1 MRPLIDDELIS
12 LLNKP
17 APAWADAVLGPLS
30 NHYVLA
36 GISVA
41 TLLYVGMKSRSG
53 WVGAG
58 ALLIAMLLA
67 DFASAH
73 VAAPFFER
81 SRPCAEAGRSLS
93 PQGCPSGF
101 SLPSRQAAA
110 AAAGG
115 VVFSAAAPWL
125 SGIAV
130 AAVVLIGAARIW
142 LGDAHATDVIAGYFL
157 GAAFAGLL
165 LSASRLRFL
174 HPKNWEKG

>member
-12 LLNKP
+12 LLNRP
-17 APAWADAVLGPLS
+17 APAWAEPVLGPLT

-41 TLLYVGMKSRSG
+41 TILYVGLRSRSG

-58 ALLIAMLLA
+58 ALLVAMLLA

-73 VAAPFFER
+73 VVAPFFER
-81 SRPCAEAGRSLS
+81 GRPCAEANRSLA
-93 PQGCPSGF
+93 PRGCPSGF

-110 AAAGG
+110 AAAGA
-115 VVFSAAAPWL
+115 VVFAAAAPWL
-125 SGIAV
+125 SGIA
-130 AAVVLIGAARIW
+130 AAVVVLVGAARIW
-142 LGDAHATDVIAGYFL
+142 LGDAHATDVIAGYAL
-157 GAAFAGLL
+157 GAAAAALL